1 MCMYACKREKK
12 LLSKAQIYIKVS
24 LNKDVPL
31 SLDKDMR
38 ALFIVKKTDNLVPSS
53 ALFKET
59 CLLLPMV

>member
-1 MCMYACKREKK
+1 MLAKGRKK

-24 LNKDVPL
+24 LNNDVLL

-53 ALFKET
+53 TLFKET